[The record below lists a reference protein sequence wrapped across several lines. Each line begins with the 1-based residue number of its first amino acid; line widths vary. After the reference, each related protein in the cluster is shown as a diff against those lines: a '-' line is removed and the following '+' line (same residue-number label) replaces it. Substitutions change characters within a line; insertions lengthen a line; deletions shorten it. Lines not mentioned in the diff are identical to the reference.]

1 MTLLTKAATAHARAT
16 SKVWMRRPHN
26 SSKPMQAQLTSKGTV
41 FGCGEGDQGAS
52 HGKTKSAPKASLGAH
67 VAALSGC
74 WPSRLN
80 AMRQP
85 P

>member
-1 MTLLTKAATAHARAT
+1 
-16 SKVWMRRPHN
+16 
-26 SSKPMQAQLTSKGTV
+26 MQAQLISKGTV

-52 HGKTKSAPKASLGAH
+52 HGKTSSAPKASLGAH
-67 VAALSGC
+67 VAALSGR
-74 WPSRLN
+74 WSSRLN